1 MISRDAMRSIH
12 AAAGFVGLATI
23 AVFMASTVAVEAMG
37 DAATI
42 AVAKRAIAWGLLLLI
57 PSLVAAGGSGFRLAG
72 GAKAGAAAVKAKRMR
87 IVAANGLVVLVP
99 AALFLANRATAG
111 AFDGFFTAVQAIEF
125 LAGAINVTLLTRNL
139 RDGLAMA
146 GKRKSRRPVEAS

>member
-1 MISRDAMRSIH
+1 MISRDALRSIH

-23 AVFMASTVAVEAMG
+23 AVFMTSTVAVEAMG
-37 DAATI
+37 DPATI

-57 PSLVAAGGSGFRLAG
+57 PALAAAGGSGFRLSG

-99 AALFLANRATAG
+99 AALFLATRATAG
-111 AFDGFFTAVQAIEF
+111 AFDGLFTAVQAIE
-125 LAGAINVTLLTRNL
+125 LAAGATNLTLLTLNL

-146 GKRKSRRPVEAS
+146 AKRKSRRPVEAS